1 MQHLLLNLEH
11 SLRHN
16 LTDPYPEIPGD
27 LGLPYIGSTLDFA
40 RDINGLIVK
49 CWKKY
54 GDVFKIR
61 VLGENIIGMAGADAN
76 KLILQEE
83 QDAFLSKEGWNFIIG
98 DLFKDA
104 IMLSDGEQ
112 HSRYRRIMQ
121 TAFHKQPM
129 IGYLEVIEQEV
140 QEYLDHEI
148 PIKKGKL
155 ITYPAMVRLTMK
167 IAGRLFFGVEF
178 SEKHLDAIMEVTIAS
193 MSPIH
198 LDIPYT
204 TYGKG
209 MEARRMLAKYYAS
222 HIKKNRENP
231 GDDMFSQMCIAKS
244 ENGEM
249 FSDEEIINQMIFV
262 MMASHDTTTST
273 LSSMIYETAKHPEW
287 QERMR
292 AESRQ
297 FYAEGPLD
305 YGRLKDFKE
314 IGMVLNECLRLHP
327 ALVVLPRYAAKDFVF
342 KGYHIPKGSRVAIS
356 TYATHID
363 PRVYPDPL
371 RFDPLRFSDERAEH
385 KKTPFSF
392 IPFGAGRHICIGK
405 YFAEMEAKIVMS
417 HFVKRFKWSVP
428 PGYQM
433 RYAPPLNHPID
444 GLPIRIERV

>member
-1 MQHLLLNLEH
+1 MQQLLVNIEH

-16 LTDPYPEIPGD
+16 LTDPYPEIPGN

-54 GDVFKIR
+54 GDVFKLR
-61 VLGENIIGMAGADAN
+61 VLGENVIGLAGADAN
-76 KLILQEE
+76 KLVLQEE
-83 QDAFLSKEGWNFIIG
+83 QDAFLSKEAWNFIIG

-129 IGYLEVIEQEV
+129 VGYLEVIEQEV

-222 HIKKNRENP
+222 HIKKTENIP
-231 GDDMFSQMCIAKS
+231 ATTCSVRCALPKAK
-244 ENGEM
+244 
-249 FSDEEIINQMIFV
+249 
-262 MMASHDTTTST
+262 MARCSAMKRSST
-273 LSSMIYETAKHPEW
+273 K
-287 QERMR
+287 
-292 AESRQ
+292 
-297 FYAEGPLD
+297 
-305 YGRLKDFKE
+305 
-314 IGMVLNECLRLHP
+314 
-327 ALVVLPRYAAKDFVF
+327 
-342 KGYHIPKGSRVAIS
+342 
-356 TYATHID
+356 
-363 PRVYPDPL
+363 
-371 RFDPLRFSDERAEH
+371 
-385 KKTPFSF
+385 
-392 IPFGAGRHICIGK
+392 
-405 YFAEMEAKIVMS
+405 
-417 HFVKRFKWSVP
+417 
-428 PGYQM
+428 
-433 RYAPPLNHPID
+433 
-444 GLPIRIERV
+444 